1 MKVNQVYSI
10 LNDINSQLFG
20 DSVLATHDLSGIISM
35 GTNVIGNAVST
46 DKFLNL
52 LVDRIGKTVIRRLDA
67 QLDFPSLY
75 MNEFQFGAVL
85 AKYNVQPIQAV
96 SSNNWE
102 IGAVGF
108 TPSFADIHKPSV
120 SVKYFDGLDTASFI
134 VTIPFHQM
142 ESAFT
147 SESAMAAF
155 FDAIVAAL
163 NDSLVVSIN
172 NMSRTAVNNFI
183 AEKLKANNGIINLL
197 TEYNAT
203 FTPTLT
209 QAEAIVSPNFL
220 RFAAAKIRQYM
231 KYMAQPSVLYNAD
244 GNLRATARDN
254 MHVLFNTEFAVN
266 TQVWLESDT
275 YWKSLVEYGEDGTVG
290 GYTEVAFWQG
300 DHTATGDNA
309 FATNSAIDVI
319 PSSEEGQ
326 VTPSAIQQDGIIAVL
341 ADRQAIAV
349 GINKRRSGTWTN
361 PIDMYTNIKEEFDT
375 QYIND
380 LGENG
385 LIFLCA

>member
-102 IGAVGF
+102 IGANNF
-108 TPSFADIHKPSV
+108 SPSFADIHKPTV
-120 SVKYFDGLDTASFI
+120 SVKYFFDGLDTASFI

-183 AEKLKANNGIINLL
+183 AEKVKATNGIINLL

-220 RFAAAKIRQYM
+220 RFASAKIKQYM
-231 KYMAQPSVLYNAD
+231 KYMSQPSVLYNAD

-254 MHVLFNTEFAVN
+254 MHVLVNTEFAVN
-266 TQVWLESDT
+266 SQVWLESDT
-275 YWKSLVEYGEDGTVG
+275 YWKELVSLG
-290 GYTEVAFWQG
+290 GYTEVPFWQG

-326 VTPSAIQQDGIIAVL
+326 VTPTAVQQTGIIAVL

>member
-20 DSVLATHDLSGIISM
+20 DSVLATHNLSGIISM

-102 IGAVGF
+102 IGQGGF

-183 AEKLKANNGIINLL
+183 AEKIKATNGIINLL

-220 RFAAAKIRQYM
+220 RFASARIKQYM
-231 KYMAQPSVLYNAD
+231 KYMSQPSVLYNVD
-244 GNLRATARDN
+244 GNLRATQRDN
-254 MHVLFNTEFAVN
+254 MHVLVNTEFAVN
-266 TQVWLESDT
+266 SQVWLESDT
-275 YWKSLVEYGEDGTVG
+275 YWKELVSLG
-290 GYTEVAFWQG
+290 GYTEVPFWQG
-300 DHTATGDNA
+300 DHTAAGDNA
-309 FATNSAIDVI
+309 FADNSSIDVI

-326 VTPSAIQQDGIIAVL
+326 LTPTTIQQDGIIAVL

-385 LIFLCA
+385 LVFICA

>member
-102 IGAVGF
+102 IGANNF
-108 TPSFADIHKPSV
+108 SPSFADIHKPSV

-183 AEKLKANNGIINLL
+183 AEKVKATNGIINLL

-203 FTPTLT
+203 FTPQLT

-220 RFAAAKIRQYM
+220 RFASAKIKQYM
-231 KYMAQPSVLYNAD
+231 KYMSQPSVLYNAD
-244 GNLRATARDN
+244 GNLRATQRDN
-254 MHVLFNTEFAVN
+254 MHVLVNTEFAVN
-266 TQVWLESDT
+266 SQVWLESDT
-275 YWKSLVEYGEDGTVG
+275 YWKELVSLG
-290 GYTEVAFWQG
+290 GYTEVPFWQG

-326 VTPSAIQQDGIIAVL
+326 ATPTAIQQAGIIAVL

-385 LIFLCA
+385 LVFICA

>member
-102 IGAVGF
+102 IGANNF
-108 TPSFADIHKPSV
+108 SPSFADIHKPSV

-134 VTIPFHQM
+134 VTISFHQM

-183 AEKLKANNGIINLL
+183 AEKIKASNGIINLL

-203 FTPTLT
+203 FTPQLT

-220 RFAAAKIRQYM
+220 RFASAKIKQYM
-231 KYMAQPSVLYNAD
+231 KYMSQPSVLYNAD
-244 GNLRATARDN
+244 GNLRATQRDN
-254 MHVLFNTEFAVN
+254 MHVLVNTEFAVN
-266 TQVWLESDT
+266 SQVWLESDT
-275 YWKSLVEYGEDGTVG
+275 YWKELVSLG
-290 GYTEVAFWQG
+290 GYTEVPFWQG

-326 VTPSAIQQDGIIAVL
+326 ATPTAVQQTGIIAVL

-385 LIFLCA
+385 LCFICA

>member
-102 IGAVGF
+102 IGANNF
-108 TPSFADIHKPSV
+108 SPSFADIHKPSV

-183 AEKLKANNGIINLL
+183 AEKIKASNGIINLL

-220 RFAAAKIRQYM
+220 RFASAKIKQYM
-231 KYMAQPSVLYNAD
+231 KYMSQPSVLYNAD
-244 GNLRATARDN
+244 GNLRATQRDN
-254 MHVLFNTEFAVN
+254 MHVLVNTEFAVN
-266 TQVWLESDT
+266 SQVWLESDT
-275 YWKSLVEYGEDGTVG
+275 YWKELVSLG
-290 GYTEVAFWQG
+290 GYTEVPFWQG

-326 VTPSAIQQDGIIAVL
+326 ATPTAVQQTGIIAVL

-385 LIFLCA
+385 LCFICA

>member
-102 IGAVGF
+102 IGNGAF

-183 AEKLKANNGIINLL
+183 AEKIKATNGIINLL

-220 RFAAAKIRQYM
+220 RFASAKIKQYM
-231 KYMAQPSVLYNAD
+231 KYMSQPSVLYNAD
-244 GNLRATARDN
+244 GNLRATQRDN
-254 MHVLFNTEFAVN
+254 MHVLVNTEFAVN
-266 TQVWLESDT
+266 SQVWLESDT
-275 YWKSLVEYGEDGTVG
+275 YWKDLVEIG
-290 GYTEVAFWQG
+290 GYTEVPFWQG

-326 VTPSAIQQDGIIAVL
+326 LTPTAVQQDGIIAVL

>member
-75 MNEFQFGAVL
+75 MDEFQFGAVL

-102 IGAVGF
+102 IGANNF
-108 TPSFADIHKPSV
+108 SPSFADIHKPTV

-183 AEKLKANNGIINLL
+183 AEKIKASNGIINLL

-203 FTPTLT
+203 FTPQLT

-220 RFAAAKIRQYM
+220 RFASAKIKQYM
-231 KYMAQPSVLYNAD
+231 KYMSQPSVLYNAD
-244 GNLRATARDN
+244 GNLRATQRDN
-254 MHVLFNTEFAVN
+254 MHVLVNTEFAVN
-266 TQVWLESDT
+266 SQVWLESDT
-275 YWKSLVEYGEDGTVG
+275 YWKELVSLG
-290 GYTEVAFWQG
+290 GYTEVPFWQG

-326 VTPSAIQQDGIIAVL
+326 ATPTAVKQTGIIAVL

-385 LIFLCA
+385 LCFICA

>member
-10 LNDINSQLFG
+10 LNDINAQLFG
-20 DSVLATHDLSGIISM
+20 SDVLATHDLSGIISM

-102 IGAVGF
+102 IGNGAF

-183 AEKLKANNGIINLL
+183 AEKVKASNGIINLL

-220 RFAAAKIRQYM
+220 RFASAKIKQYM
-231 KYMAQPSVLYNAD
+231 KYMSQPSVLYNAD
-244 GNLRATARDN
+244 GNLRATQRDN
-254 MHVLFNTEFAVN
+254 MHVLVNTEFAVN
-266 TQVWLESDT
+266 SQVWLESDT
-275 YWKSLVEYGEDGTVG
+275 YWKELVSLG
-290 GYTEVAFWQG
+290 GYTEVPFWQG

-326 VTPSAIQQDGIIAVL
+326 VTPTAVKQTGIIAVL

-385 LIFLCA
+385 LCFLCA

>member
-20 DSVLATHDLSGIISM
+20 DSVLATHDLSGIVSM

-183 AEKLKANNGIINLL
+183 AEKIKATNGIINLL

-220 RFAAAKIRQYM
+220 RFASAKIKQYM
-231 KYMAQPSVLYNAD
+231 KYMSQPSVLYNAD
-244 GNLRATARDN
+244 GNLRATQRDN
-254 MHVLFNTEFAVN
+254 MHVLVNTEFAVN
-266 TQVWLESDT
+266 SQVWLESDT
-275 YWKSLVEYGEDGTVG
+275 YWKDLVTLG
-290 GYTEVAFWQG
+290 GYTEVPFWQG

-326 VTPSAIQQDGIIAVL
+326 ATPTAVQQDGIIAVL

-361 PIDMYTNIKEEFDT
+361 PIDMYSNIKEEFDT

>member
-102 IGAVGF
+102 IGNVAF
-108 TPSFADIHKPSV
+108 SPSFADIHKPNV

-183 AEKLKANNGIINLL
+183 AEKIKATNGIINLL

-220 RFAAAKIRQYM
+220 RFASAKIKQYM
-231 KYMAQPSVLYNAD
+231 KYMSQPSVLYNVD
-244 GNLRATARDN
+244 GNLRATQRDN
-254 MHVLFNTEFAVN
+254 MHVLVNTEFAVN
-266 TQVWLESDT
+266 SQVWLESDT
-275 YWKSLVEYGEDGTVG
+275 YWKDLVTLG
-290 GYTEVAFWQG
+290 GYTEVPFWQG

-309 FATNSAIDVI
+309 FATNSAINVI

-326 VTPSAIQQDGIIAVL
+326 ATPTAVQQNGIIAVL

-361 PIDMYTNIKEEFDT
+361 PIDMYSNIKEEFDT

-380 LGENG
+380 LGESG

>member
-102 IGAVGF
+102 IGANNF
-108 TPSFADIHKPSV
+108 SPSFADIHKPSV

-142 ESAFT
+142 ESAFA

-183 AEKLKANNGIINLL
+183 AEKIKATNGIINLL

-220 RFAAAKIRQYM
+220 RFASAKIKQYM
-231 KYMAQPSVLYNAD
+231 KYMSQPSVLYNSD
-244 GNLRATARDN
+244 GNLRATQRDN
-254 MHVLFNTEFAVN
+254 MHVLVNTEFAVN
-266 TQVWLESDT
+266 SQVWLESDT
-275 YWKSLVEYGEDGTVG
+275 YWKDLVTLG
-290 GYTEVAFWQG
+290 GYTEVPFWQG

-309 FATNSAIDVI
+309 FATNSAINVI

-326 VTPSAIQQDGIIAVL
+326 ATPTAVQQNGIIAVL

>member
-10 LNDINSQLFG
+10 LNDINAQLFG
-20 DSVLATHDLSGIISM
+20 SDVLATHDLSGIVSM

-108 TPSFADIHKPSV
+108 TPSFADIHKPTV

-183 AEKLKANNGIINLL
+183 AEKLKGSNGIINLL
-197 TEYNAT
+197 TEYNTT

-209 QAEAIVSPNFL
+209 QSEAIVSPNFL
-220 RFAAAKIRQYM
+220 RFASARIKQYM
-231 KYMAQPSVLYNAD
+231 KYMSQPSVLYNAD
-244 GNLRATARDN
+244 GNLRATQRDN
-254 MHVLFNTEFAVN
+254 MHVLVNTEFAVN
-266 TQVWLESDT
+266 SQVWLESDT
-275 YWKSLVEYGEDGTVG
+275 YWKELVSLG
-290 GYTEVAFWQG
+290 GYTEVPFWQG
-300 DHTATGDNA
+300 DHTASGDNA

-326 VTPSAIQQDGIIAVL
+326 VTPTAVQQDGIIAVL

>member
-1 MKVNQVYSI
+1 MPKVNQVYSI
-10 LNDINSQLFG
+10 LNDINAQLFG
-20 DSVLATHDLSGIISM
+20 SDVVATHDLSGIISM
-35 GTNVIGNAVST
+35 GTNVIGNAVTT

-102 IGAVGF
+102 IGSGGF

-155 FDAIVAAL
+155 FDAILAAL

-183 AEKLKANNGIINLL
+183 AEKIKATNGIINLL

-220 RFAAAKIRQYM
+220 RFASAKIKQYM
-231 KYMAQPSVLYNAD
+231 KYMSQPSVLYNAD
-244 GNLRATARDN
+244 GNLRATQRDN
-254 MHVLFNTEFAVN
+254 MHVLVNTEFAVN
-266 TQVWLESDT
+266 SQVWLESDT
-275 YWKSLVEYGEDGTVG
+275 YWRELVTLG
-290 GYTEVAFWQG
+290 GYTEVPFWQG

-326 VTPSAIQQDGIIAVL
+326 VTPTAVQQDGIIAVL

-375 QYIND
+375 QFIND

-385 LIFLCA
+385 LVFLCA

>member
-1 MKVNQVYSI
+1 MPKVNQVYSI

-35 GTNVIGNAVST
+35 GTNVIGNAVTT

-183 AEKLKANNGIINLL
+183 AEKIKGSNGIINLL

-220 RFAAAKIRQYM
+220 RFASARIKQYM
-231 KYMAQPSVLYNAD
+231 KYMSQPSVLYNAD
-244 GNLRATARDN
+244 GNLRATQRDN
-254 MHVLFNTEFAVN
+254 MHVLVNTEFAVN
-266 TQVWLESDT
+266 SQVWLESDT
-275 YWKSLVEYGEDGTVG
+275 YWKELVSLG
-290 GYTEVAFWQG
+290 GYTEVPFWQG

-326 VTPSAIQQDGIIAVL
+326 VTPTAVQQDGIIAVL

-361 PIDMYTNIKEEFDT
+361 PIDMYSNIKEEFDT

-385 LIFLCA
+385 LVFLCA

>member
-102 IGAVGF
+102 IGANNF
-108 TPSFADIHKPSV
+108 SPSFADIHKPSV

-183 AEKLKANNGIINLL
+183 AEKIKASNGIINLL

-203 FTPTLT
+203 FTPQLT

-220 RFAAAKIRQYM
+220 RFASAKIKQYM
-231 KYMAQPSVLYNAD
+231 KYMSQPSVLYNAD
-244 GNLRATARDN
+244 GNLRATQRDN
-254 MHVLFNTEFAVN
+254 MHVLVNTEFAVN
-266 TQVWLESDT
+266 SQVWLESDT
-275 YWKSLVEYGEDGTVG
+275 YWKDLVTLG
-290 GYTEVAFWQG
+290 GYTEVPFWQG

-326 VTPSAIQQDGIIAVL
+326 STPTAVQQNGIIAVL

-361 PIDMYTNIKEEFDT
+361 PIDMYSNIKEEFDT

>member
-102 IGAVGF
+102 IGANNF
-108 TPSFADIHKPSV
+108 SPSFADIHKPSV

-183 AEKLKANNGIINLL
+183 AEKIKASNGIINLL

-203 FTPTLT
+203 FTPQLT

-220 RFAAAKIRQYM
+220 RFASAKIKQYM
-231 KYMAQPSVLYNAD
+231 KYMSQPSVLYNAD
-244 GNLRATARDN
+244 GNLRATQRDN
-254 MHVLFNTEFAVN
+254 MHVLVNTEFAVN
-266 TQVWLESDT
+266 SQVWLESDT
-275 YWKSLVEYGEDGTVG
+275 YWKELVSLG
-290 GYTEVAFWQG
+290 GYTEVPFWQG

-326 VTPSAIQQDGIIAVL
+326 TTPTAVQQTGIIAVL

-385 LIFLCA
+385 LCFICA

>member
-102 IGAVGF
+102 IGANNF
-108 TPSFADIHKPSV
+108 SPSFADIHKPTV

-183 AEKLKANNGIINLL
+183 AEKIKATNGIINLL

-220 RFAAAKIRQYM
+220 RFASAKIKQYM
-231 KYMAQPSVLYNAD
+231 KYMSQPSVLYNAD
-244 GNLRATARDN
+244 GNLRATQRDN
-254 MHVLFNTEFAVN
+254 MHVLVNTEFAVN
-266 TQVWLESDT
+266 SQVWLESDT
-275 YWKSLVEYGEDGTVG
+275 YWRELVTLG
-290 GYTEVAFWQG
+290 GYTEVPFWQG

-319 PSSEEGQ
+319 TSSEEGQ
-326 VTPSAIQQDGIIAVL
+326 ATPTAVQQNGIIAVL